1 MSSPKNLEGTI
12 NLPQCSRTRLRRIM
26 LHFMGITYAYDD
38 DISPQ
43 LLKRQRAIINS
54 PDGISG
60 SGRESENPIKRN
72 IL

>member
-1 MSSPKNLEGTI
+1 
-12 NLPQCSRTRLRRIM
+12 M